1 MQTNS
6 IHTINTALFVM
17 RHFVELSAKLLPYFE
32 KITREDPESTRLAK
46 EQEKIQA
53 VYENYDINPST
64 SKLLMDSNII
74 ALIQQGYNAIKNRKK
89 AKDPKV
95 YRLMRAFKKEY
106 KKLQED
112 WNYTLMN

>member
-6 IHTINTALFVM
+6 IYTINTALFVM

-32 KITREDPESTRLAK
+32 RITREQTTNDKVILEK
-46 EQEKIQA
+46 EKIQA
-53 VYENYDINPST
+53 VYENYDINPTT

-74 ALIQQGYNAIKNRKK
+74 SLIQKGYKAIKNREK

-95 YRLMRAFKKEY
+95 YKLLKEFKHEY
-106 KKLQED
+106 KKLQKD
-112 WNYTLMN
+112 WNSTLMN

>member
-32 KITREDPESTRLAK
+32 KITREKATKNELIL
-46 EQEKIQA
+46 EQKKIEA
-53 VYENYDINPST
+53 VYENYDINPKT

-74 ALIQQGYNAIKNRKK
+74 SLIQDGYKAIKNRSTSR
-89 AKDPKV
+89 DRKV
-95 YRLMRAFKKEY
+95 FKILRDFKKEY
-106 KKLQED
+106 KKLQND
-112 WNYTLMN
+112 WNVTLLN